1 MHNFFLLP
9 VYALFDGSLYR
20 DAVRTWRTK
29 SALLFLLYLIVFY
42 VIGTM
47 LGLFRMSAQLTSA
60 FGKLNESHPIMQFL
74 KAVPHQWSLGQDG
87 VSLVSDDGTPVEKWS
102 FENWFY
108 ADTTQSG
115 DFNAPEDYFFVMSKT
130 LLWSSQERGGRAV
143 RFREWYDRAG
153 QEMKLYIYRDREEN
167 FDHFEIVGRDGKPR
181 LITKADL
188 ASGLRF
194 TKIVVLSVAFV
205 FSWFAWFF
213 VKCVAILILT
223 FFAWLLNIATK
234 RGLTFRQ
241 LFNISLLIQAPVLIV
256 HLLSMAFPILS
267 KFGIFISGAVAGGYL
282 VIVFFK
288 FLAVET
294 ASEESSHSAESK

>member
-9 VYALFDGSLYR
+9 IHALFDGSLYR
-20 DAVRTWRTK
+20 EAVRTWRTK
-29 SALLFLLYLIVFY
+29 KAFLFLLYLIVFY

-47 LGLFRMSAQLTSA
+47 LGLFRMSSKLTSA
-60 FGKLNESHPIMQFL
+60 FGKLNESHPIMRFL
-74 KAVPHQWSLGQDG
+74 KAVPHQWSLGADG
-87 VSLVSDDGTPVEKWS
+87 VSLSADDGTPVEKWS
-102 FENWFY
+102 FENWLY
-108 ADTTQSG
+108 ADTTQNG
-115 DFNAPEDYFFVMSKT
+115 DFNAPGDYFFVMSRA
-130 LLWSSQERGGRAV
+130 LLWSPQERGGRAV

-153 QEMKLYIYRDREEN
+153 QETKLYIYRDLDGN

-194 TKIVVLSVAFV
+194 TKIVVLSVAFI

-223 FFAWLLNIATK
+223 FFAWLLNFAAK

-241 LFNISLLIQAPVLIV
+241 LFNLSLLIQSPVLIA
-256 HLLSMAFPILS
+256 HLLSMFVPNLAR
-267 KFGIFISGAVAGGYL
+267 FGMLMSWTVSIVYL
-282 VIVFFK
+282 GIVFFR
-288 FLAVET
+288 FLSEPAI
-294 ASEESSHSAESK
+294 SEESSRPAGI